1 VNSRD
6 QSDLYSGIY
15 CGIFT
20 NDYSANAG
28 QVMMTKI
35 TKTEGEWK
43 ACLTPEQF
51 EITRKHG
58 TERAFS
64 GPHQNEKRAGIFK
77 CVGCDNPLF
86 DCHTKYDS
94 GTGWPSFFTPIDDN
108 RVSKHDDHGWFSR
121 RTEIRCAECH
131 AHLGHV
137 FGDGPKPTGQR
148 YCINGH
154 ALTFIAANK

>member
-86 DCHTKYDS
+86 DCHTKYDT
-94 GTGWPSFFTPIDDN
+94 GTGRPSFLRQLMTTESANTMVTDGFPGARKFDVQNAIPISVMCLVTDRNQLVND
-108 RVSKHDDHGWFSR
+108 
-121 RTEIRCAECH
+121 
-131 AHLGHV
+131 
-137 FGDGPKPTGQR
+137 
-148 YCINGH
+148 
-154 ALTFIAANK
+154 IA